1 MSPPTMYAV
10 LKYLDPNVIEE
21 INSNVEMFGG
31 I

>member
-1 MSPPTMYAV
+1 MSPRTMCAV
-10 LKYLDPNVIEE
+10 LNYLDFNKIEE

>member
-1 MSPPTMYAV
+1 MSPLTMCAV
-10 LKYLDPNVIEE
+10 LNYLDFNVIEE

>member
-1 MSPPTMYAV
+1 MSPPTMCAV
-10 LKYLDPNVIEE
+10 LKYLDPNVKEE